1 MSQKTNLNV
10 TPYYDDFDAQDNYY
24 RVLFKPGFPVQSR
37 ELTTLQSILQ
47 NQIKSFG
54 SSIFKDG
61 SVVIPGNVS
70 YNSSYHS
77 VKINPTH
84 VGLSVGLYLKEL
96 VGKKIKGQTSQLSA
110 VVQHVITSTESET
123 DDYTL
128 YVKYTTADSD
138 FAITE
143 FRDGETLILEEN
155 LVYGN
160 TTISTG
166 DTFATLIAADATA
179 VASSVSIEQ
188 GIYFIR
194 GHFVLV
200 DSGTIVLD
208 QYTNTPSYRVGLSI
222 TESLI
227 DAQEDNNLYDNAR
240 GFSNYAAPGADR
252 LKISATLSKKRLTD
266 VDDKNFVEILRVS
279 DGIVK
284 KIQDTSN
291 YSQIKEYIAKRT
303 YEESGDY
310 AVDPFRIEIDDSL
323 NDRLNSDGVFFSNQ
337 RTEQGNT
344 PSEDL
349 LALKVSPGKAYVRG
363 FDIEKTST
371 TIIDVD
377 KPRDIL
383 EVKNTTVPFEMGN
396 KLVVNNV
403 EGTPYIGLDNN
414 FKVDLHYRRR
424 PVGSGATIGQARI
437 YSFGVSDASYQ
448 NASTEFDLYLFDIQ
462 TYTILTLNNGATLAQ
477 VPVGSYVKGLSS
489 GATGYVVEHA
499 GTEFKLNQTSG
510 TFIQDEEVSLNGDPT
525 LTRSIQS
532 LTVYGAS
539 DVRAVFQ
546 SYESVAG
553 LTTSFIADAKLN
565 LQTLPGF
572 KVTDTLAIDSA
583 SGVATCAG
591 RTFAGIKT
599 ETIIS
604 YQVAGESI
612 PRYNRVESVSSDG
625 LSLTLQNITGVSNV
639 NLGGIGNGSFTFNVG
654 VPKIT
659 NSDKAQLYAS
669 LNSKNISD
677 VSLAGSDLTIVRQV
691 SGKTTSATGTLSIT
705 LADTG
710 ISDAVFEPFDAE
722 RYSVVYEA
730 DGDIDPLTSEKFAL
744 DGTGTSINLA
754 GLEAG
759 VNVTVNVTLKK
770 SNIKTKQK
778 VYTRSQKTEVIRTVG
793 SATTITSGLTQSS
806 RFGLRVED
814 EIISLNTADVN
825 DIVAIYESVDSGSV
839 SLDRL
844 TFSSG
849 LNLNT
854 ESILGEKITGQTS
867 GAVAQI
873 VTRVSSTVIEFVYLN
888 SNKFVIGE
896 TVKFEESGLSG
907 SPTIVTKGSYI
918 NRTNQYILDNGQ
930 REQFYDY
937 SRIIRKST
945 NVPTNKLLVIF
956 NKYTVPTND
965 SGHVYTVNSYAQERY
980 KNGIATLGSGVR
992 ASDIID
998 VRPRVTDF
1006 DASLGVP
1013 TNSPFAFDSRN
1024 FGAAGNNPSLVLSPN
1039 ESSTVDYSFYLPRID
1054 RLSLNKNG
1062 NIILTRGVSSTF
1074 PKAPSS
1080 VDDTMDLATIEYP
1093 AYLFNLDN
1101 IKVSLFDNKRYT
1113 MRDIRKLEDRI
1124 EAVEELTALNLLELN
1139 TKALQIKD
1147 SDGFD
1152 RFKSGFFVDTFRNT
1166 DIIDNKNLDSN
1177 VSVNTNTTELGSDV
1191 SINTLKGQASPELN
1205 TDITTADFS
1214 TDLQLLDNNI
1224 KKTGDLVTL
1233 NYSQVEWGNI
1243 TQKFAT
1249 KSQSVNPFGVQN
1261 YNGFV
1266 KLTPSSDTWAKTIN
1280 TTGEVIVRTQ
1290 GEWQESLLGNLINS
1304 STPDNH
1310 LRSRNVQFEASGL
1323 KPATTYYSFFGGSG
1337 NVDVVPKLIKVSMT
1351 SGVFQTGE
1359 TVIGLVNGEQVSSFR
1374 VAAANHKTGPY
1385 NTPTTTYA
1393 EDPYS
1398 PTLTLTTYSSSST
1411 VLNIDTFSLADA
1423 SDGRFYGY
1431 APAGM
1436 ILVGKTSSAQATVGT
1451 QTLNTDSVGDLIG
1464 CFFIRDPLS
1473 TPTPPSSFKVGSKS
1487 FKLTSSS
1494 TNSNVQNLSFTENT
1508 FFSSGVF
1515 DQTVYSESVSVRR
1528 PPASLPLSAIKS
1540 DPLSQTFRSDATG
1553 GFLTGIGLYFAGK
1566 DTKEKMFVEIRETDI
1581 GGVPTNKLIQ
1591 DYARIEVSPSMVTTS
1606 TDGDTET
1613 KLMFKSPVYLQPN
1626 KQYSLCLISPSSA
1639 NYKVYTAESTKAT
1652 VKTQNYP
1659 NADQIIYSNQ
1669 YTGGNLYKPQNGA
1682 TSVPSLFEDL
1692 KFVCYKA
1699 QFTSSSGTLYIN
1711 NPIISIGSTDFN
1723 EPDANIYK
1731 LQSNAIRSFPRKL
1744 NVGINTTY
1752 NTLFTPGSK
1761 VFEGGANGA
1770 NALIEKTGGNIGGGN
1785 LGTDYNITNAGIG
1798 YSNGNFSNVSLYT
1811 ITGNGSGATAS
1822 SLGFGSGILNAV
1834 SIGNTGNGYAVGD
1847 VLGITTS
1854 EVGGKGTGARITVA
1868 VVPNTDTLYLT
1879 SVKGQE
1885 FTEGGTLSIEQGDG
1899 TLVSLAGTIVRGSNV
1914 VPSAIYEGNVFEVSH
1929 YNHGMHAD
1937 NNKVTIGGIE
1947 PNTQVTTL
1955 TAAIVSTD
1963 TTVSVANTSLFA
1975 NFEGSV
1981 VSASNPGYLIVNNE
1995 IISYTNV
2002 GSGTLTIGDRGVN
2015 DSTSLIHSVGDS
2027 VRKYELNGVSLTRI
2041 NRSHD
2046 MPTTS
2051 GLVSRRDIDTYHLQ
2065 FTRPVGKNSG
2075 DTLLNFA
2082 SDVTAGGD
2090 NIRASQNIQFDTII
2104 PYVNSVVP
2112 DGTSIS
2118 STLRTVSGTS
2128 VSGSEASF
2136 IDQGY
2141 ETVSL
2146 NEPNVLSTP
2155 RMVCSRVNET
2165 DKLTSLPRNKSLTL
2179 GIRMNTNDN
2188 NISPVIDL
2196 SEAASFV
2203 FIRNRLNN
2211 PVSNYSADSSVNQ
2224 LSGDPHSSAYIS
2236 KQVNLEQPAT
2246 SLKVILTAY
2255 RHSSSDFRVL
2265 YKLTRPDS
2273 SEIEQSYELFPGY
2286 NTTKNANGNLVTD
2299 TSKNDGTPDVY
2310 VKPSEDGEF
2319 LEYQFTAD
2327 NLEEFTGF
2335 TIKIVMSG
2343 TNEAYAPK
2351 FHDLRAI
2358 ALA

>member
-1 MSQKTNLNV
+1 MTQKTNLNV
-10 TPYYDDFDAQDNYY
+10 TPYYDDFDASNNYF
-24 RVLFKPGFPVQSR
+24 RVLFRPGFPVQSR

-70 YNSSYHS
+70 YNTPYHA

-84 VGLSVGLYLKEL
+84 VGLSVGLYLNEL
-96 VGKKIKGQTSQLSA
+96 VGKKIKGQTSQLNA
-110 VVQHVITSTESET
+110 VVQSVITNTESET

-166 DTFATLIAADATA
+166 DTFATIIAADATA
-179 VASSVSIEQ
+179 VASAVSIEQ

-200 DSGTIVLD
+200 DAGTIVLD
-208 QYTNTPSYRVGLSI
+208 QYSDKPSYRVGLSI

-227 DAQEDNNLYDNAR
+227 DAQEDNSLYDNAR

-252 LKISATLSKKRLTD
+252 LKITAKLSKKRLSD

-279 DGIVK
+279 NGIVK
-284 KIQDTSN
+284 KIQDSSD

-323 NDRLNSDGVFFSNQ
+323 NDRLNSDGVFFSTQ

-344 PSEDL
+344 PSENL

-371 TIIDVD
+371 TIIDVE
-377 KPRDIL
+377 KPRDVL
-383 EVKNTTVPFEMGN
+383 EVKNTSVPFEMGN

-403 EGTPYIGLDNN
+403 EGTPFIGLDNN
-414 FKVDLHYRRR
+414 FTIDLYSRKR
-424 PVGSGATIGQARI
+424 PVGAGATIGQARV
-437 YSFGVSDASYQ
+437 YSFGVSDGSYQ
-448 NASTEFDLYLFDIQ
+448 NESTEFDLYLFDVQ
-462 TYTILTLNNGATLAQ
+462 TYTVLTLNNGATLAE

-499 GTEFKLNQTSG
+499 GTQFKLNQTSG
-510 TFIQDEEVSLNGDPT
+510 SFIQDEEISLNADPT
-525 LTRSIQS
+525 LTRSIQ
-532 LTVYGAS
+532 TIKVYGAS
-539 DVRAVFQ
+539 DVRSVFQ
-546 SYESVAG
+546 PFDSVPG
-553 LTTSFIADAKLN
+553 LTTSFVADAKLN
-565 LQTLPGF
+565 LETPTGF
-572 KVTDTLAIDSA
+572 KATDILAIDSV

-599 ETIIS
+599 DTIIA

-625 LSLTLQNITGVSNV
+625 LSLTLQNINGVPNV
-639 NLGGIGNGSFTFNVG
+639 HFGGLENGSFTFNVG

-659 NSDKAQLYAS
+659 NSDKAQLYAP

-677 VSLAGSDLTIVRQV
+677 VSLAGSDLTVIRQV
-691 SGKTTSATGTLSIT
+691 TGKTTSATGTLTIT

-710 ISDAVFEPFDAE
+710 ISDATFEPFDAE

-730 DGDIDPLTSEKFAL
+730 DGEIDPFTSEKFVL
-744 DGTGTSINLA
+744 DGTGTSINLSGLQA
-754 GLEAG
+754 GA
-759 VNVTVNVTLKK
+759 NVTVNVTLKK
-770 SNIKTKQK
+770 TRIRTKQK
-778 VYTRSQKTEVIRTVG
+778 VYTRSEKTDVFRTVG
-793 SATTITSGLTQSS
+793 AATTLSSGLGFSV

-814 EIISLNTADVN
+814 EVISLNTPDVN
-825 DIVAIYESVDSGSV
+825 DVIAVYESVDSGQV
-839 SLDRL
+839 SLDSL

-854 ESILGEKITGQTS
+854 ESILGERIVGQQS

-888 SNKFVIGE
+888 SGKFTIGE
-896 TVKFEESGLSG
+896 TIKFEESGISG
-907 SPTIVTKGSYI
+907 SPTLVTRGSYVD
-918 NRTNQYILDNGQ
+918 RTNQYELDNGQ

-945 NVPTNKLLVIF
+945 NVPTNRLLVIY
-956 NKYTVPTND
+956 NKYTVPSND
-965 SGHVYTVNSYAQERY
+965 SGHVYTVNSYSQERY
-980 KNGIATLGSGVR
+980 KDGISTLESGVR
-992 ASDIID
+992 ASDVID

-1006 DASLGVP
+1006 DASAGTP
-1013 TNSPFAFDSRN
+1013 TNSPFAFASRN
-1024 FGAAGNNPSLVLSPN
+1024 FGAAGNNPSLVLSAN

-1062 NIILTRGVSSTF
+1062 NLVLTKGTSSVS
-1074 PKAPSS
+1074 PKAPGGI
-1080 VDDTMDLATIEYP
+1080 DDAMDLATIEYP
-1093 AYLFNLDN
+1093 AYLFDVDN

-1124 EAVEELTALNLLELN
+1124 ETVEELTSLNLLELN

-1147 SDGFD
+1147 ADGID
-1152 RFKSGFFVDTFRNT
+1152 KFKSGFFVDDFRGT
-1166 DIIDNKNLDSN
+1166 KFIKLQDLDAN
-1177 VSVNTNTTELGSDV
+1177 VSVNTSSTTMKSDV
-1191 SINTLKGQASPELN
+1191 AIQTLKGQVSPELN

-1214 TDLQLLDNNI
+1214 TDLQLVDGNI

-1233 NYSQVEWGNI
+1233 NYTQVEWNNI
-1243 TQKFAT
+1243 SQKFAT
-1249 KSQSVNPFGVQN
+1249 KSQKLNPFGVQN

-1266 KLTPSSDTWAKTIN
+1266 KLTPASDTWAKTIN
-1280 TTGEVIVRTQ
+1280 TSGEVIVRSQ
-1290 GEWQESLLGNLINS
+1290 GEWQESLLANLINS
-1304 STPDNH
+1304 SKKDNH

-1323 KPATTYYSFFGGSG
+1323 KPSTTYYSFFGGSA
-1337 NVDVVPKLIKVSMT
+1337 NIDVVPKLLQVSMT
-1351 SGVFQTGE
+1351 TGVFQKGE
-1359 TVIGLVNGEQVSSFR
+1359 TVIGLVDGKQVASFR
-1374 VAAANHKTGPY
+1374 LAAANHKTGNYSNPSQ
-1385 NTPTTTYA
+1385 TYD
-1393 EDPYS
+1393 ENPYS
-1398 PTLTLTTYSSSST
+1398 PNLALTTYSSSST
-1411 VLNIDTFSLADA
+1411 VVNIDTFSLADA

-1436 ILVGKTSSAQATVGT
+1436 TLVGKTSSAQAQVIA
-1451 QTLNTDSVGDLIG
+1451 QNLNTDSVGDLIG
-1464 CFFIRDPLS
+1464 CFFIRNPLS
-1473 TPTPPSSFKVGSKS
+1473 TPTPPATFKVGSKA

-1494 TNSNVQNLSFTENT
+1494 TNSVVANLSFTENT
-1508 FFSSGVF
+1508 FFSNGVF

-1528 PPASLPLSAIKS
+1528 PPASLPLSAVKE
-1540 DPLSQTFRSDATG
+1540 DPLSQTFRSDSTG
-1553 GFLTGIGLYFAGK
+1553 GFLTGVGLFFSGK

-1581 GGVPTNKLIQ
+1581 GGTPTNKLVQ
-1591 DYARIEVSPSMVTTS
+1591 DYARIEVTPAMVTTS
-1606 TDGDTET
+1606 TNGDTET
-1613 KLMFKSPVYLQPN
+1613 TLMFKSPVYLQPE
-1626 KQYSLCLISPSSA
+1626 KQYSLCLISPSSSD
-1639 NYKVYTAESTKAT
+1639 YSVYTAESTKAT
-1652 VKTQNYP
+1652 IKTQNYP
-1659 NADQIIYSNQ
+1659 NADQVIYSNQ
-1669 YTGGNLYKPQNGA
+1669 YTGGNLFKPQNGA
-1682 TSVPSLFEDL
+1682 ISTPSLFEDL
-1692 KFVCYKA
+1692 KFCFYKA
-1699 QFTSSSGTLYIN
+1699 EFSSTTGTVYIN

-1723 EPDANIYK
+1723 EPDANVYN

-1752 NTLFTPGSK
+1752 NDLFAPGSR
-1761 VFEGGANGA
+1761 VFDGNTNGV
-1770 NALIEKTGGNIGGGN
+1770 IEKVGGNIGGGN

-1798 YSNGNFSNVSLYT
+1798 YSNGSFNNVSLYT
-1811 ITGNGSGATAS
+1811 ITGNGSGATATTV
-1822 SLGFGSGILNAV
+1822 GFGAGILNAV
-1834 SIGNTGNGYAVGD
+1834 AIGATGNGYAVGD
-1847 VLGITTS
+1847 VLGITTAD
-1854 EVGGKGTGARITVA
+1854 VGGKGRGARLTVA
-1868 VVPNTDTLYLT
+1868 TVSNTDTLYLT
-1879 SVKGQE
+1879 EVQGQT
-1885 FTEGGTLSIEQGDG
+1885 FTEGNALSIEEGDG
-1899 TLVSLAGTIVRGSNV
+1899 SVTGLAGTVVRGSV
-1914 VPSAIYEGNVFEVSH
+1914 TIPDAIYEGNVFEVSH

-1937 NNKVTIGGIE
+1937 NNKVTISGIE
-1947 PNTQVTTL
+1947 PNTTVTTL
-1955 TAAIVSTD
+1955 SAALVSTD
-1963 TTVSVANTSLFA
+1963 TTVSVANTSLFV
-1975 NFEGSV
+1975 NSERTP
-1981 VSASNPGYLIVNNE
+1981 VSASNPGHIIVNE
-1995 IISYTNV
+1995 EVISYTGV
-2002 GSGTLTIGDRGVN
+2002 GAGTLTIGNRGVS
-2015 DSTSLIHSVGDS
+2015 DTTSMVHSVGDV

-2046 MPTTS
+2046 MPTAS
-2051 GLVSRRDIDTYHLQ
+2051 NLSSRRDMDTYHLQ
-2065 FTRPVGKNSG
+2065 VTRPTAKNSG
-2075 DTLLNFA
+2075 DDLLNFT
-2082 SDVTAGGD
+2082 SDLTAGGD
-2090 NIRASQNIQFDTII
+2090 NIRASQNVQFDTVI

-2118 STLRTVSGTS
+2118 SNLRTVSGTS
-2128 VSGSEASF
+2128 AGGSETSF
-2136 IDQGY
+2136 IDQGF
-2141 ETVSL
+2141 EDVSL
-2146 NEPNVLSTP
+2146 NEPNELGTP

-2179 GIRMNTNDN
+2179 GIRMSTNDTN
-2188 NISPVIDL
+2188 LSPVIDL

-2203 FIRNRLNN
+2203 LIRNRLNN
-2211 PVSNYSADSSVNQ
+2211 PVSNYAADPTTNQ
-2224 LSGDPHSSAYIS
+2224 LSGDLHSSAYVS
-2236 KQVNLEQPAT
+2236 KQVNLAQPAT
-2246 SLKVILTAY
+2246 SLKVLLTAY
-2255 RHSSSDFRVL
+2255 RHSTSDFRVL

-2273 SEIEQSYELFPGY
+2273 SEVEQSYELFPGY
-2286 NTTKNANGNLVTD
+2286 NPTKNANGNIVSD
-2299 TSKNDGTPDVY
+2299 ISKNDGTSDVF
-2310 VKPSEDGEF
+2310 VKASEDGEF

-2335 TIKIVMSG
+2335 SIKIVMSG
-2343 TNEAYAPK
+2343 TNEAYTPE
-2351 FHDLRAI
+2351 FRDLRAI